1 MLKNSSGL
9 ATLCWASMEK
19 LRKVVNEIA
28 YTRDHTNSPAL
39 HRSLVPFLKVAS
51 SLYGVALQ
59 IRRSLYRSSFFQ
71 QHRLPVPVISVGN
84 LSWGGNGKTPM
95 VEYVSQFLVDSGISP
110 LILTRGYAGGDEAK
124 MLETHLQGGLTKI
137 GVGANRA
144 ATAASF
150 FEKYGSANP
159 SCIRKFLDQ
168 SFLHE
173 REEAK
178 TNSQKLGSVILDDGM
193 QHWSLYRDLEIVML
207 NGLDPWGN
215 GNLVPLGPLREPLA
229 ALERADIAV
238 VHHVDLISEQSLR
251 DIENTIH
258 RFKKS
263 IPIFY
268 SKMVPKYLFDVK
280 NARSH
285 VPLEALS
292 DANVLCVSAIG
303 SADAFVKSIRM
314 TGAHYVHRLDFSDH
328 HLFDAQ
334 DVEIMRRRAKG
345 LENKSNSKP
354 IIVVTEKDYQRDP
367 AILKCLDSYTVL
379 VLCSELQMTSCK
391 GTDVDG
397 LKSTLGRLLA
407 SKFCVSN

>member
-1 MLKNSSGL
+1 
-9 ATLCWASMEK
+9 MEK

-28 YTRDHTNSPAL
+28 YTRDHTKSPAL
-39 HRSLVPFLKVAS
+39 HRSLLPFLTIAS

-95 VEYVSQFLVDSGISP
+95 VEYVSKFLVDSGISP

-124 MLETHLQGGLTKI
+124 MLERHLQGGPIKI

-144 ATAASF
+144 ATAALF
-150 FEKYGSANP
+150 FDKYGCVNP
-159 SCIRKFLDQ
+159 SSIRTFFDQ
-168 SFLHE
+168 SFQHE
-173 REEAK
+173 RAEAR
-178 TNSQKLGSVILDDGM
+178 TISEKLGSVILDDGM

-229 ALERADIAV
+229 ALERVDIAV
-238 VHHVDLISEQSLR
+238 VHHVDLISEQSRR

-258 RFKKS
+258 GFKKS

-268 SKMVPKYLFDVK
+268 SRMVPKYLFDVK
-280 NARSH
+280 KAMSR
-285 VPLEALS
+285 VALEALR
-292 DANVLCVSAIG
+292 DATVLCVSAIG

-314 TGAHYVHRLDFSDH
+314 TGTCYVDRLDFSDH

-334 DVEIMRRRAKG
+334 DVETMRRRAKG

-354 IIVVTEKDYQRDP
+354 IIVVTEKDYHRDP
-367 AILKCLDSYTVL
+367 MILKCVDSYTVL
-379 VLCSELQMTSCK
+379 VLCSELQITSCR
-391 GTDVDG
+391 GTGADG
-397 LKSTLGRLLA
+397 FKSTLVRVVA
-407 SKFCVSN
+407 AKFCVSN